1 MGESKAGVLNQCL
14 ALEPFSS
21 AARPHRHSPSKA
33 LALPVVLDKGELA
46 PCPRLV
52 LRPG

>member
-1 MGESKAGVLNQCL
+1 MAGESKAGVLNQCL

-21 AARPHRHSPSKA
+21 TAWPPSS
-33 LALPVVLDKGELA
+33 LSLQSPVVLDKGELA
-46 PCPRLV
+46 PCPLLV